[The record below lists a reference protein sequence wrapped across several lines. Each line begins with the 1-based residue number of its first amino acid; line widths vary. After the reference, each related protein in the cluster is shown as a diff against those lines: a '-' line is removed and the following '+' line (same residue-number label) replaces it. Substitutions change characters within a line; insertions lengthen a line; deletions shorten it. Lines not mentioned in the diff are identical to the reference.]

1 METVGIIFASAA
13 TIMAIGMTI
22 SALFKDW
29 LQHRE
34 RRLELQAQMTAE
46 KAALYAAQT
55 ERVEQRVR
63 VLERIV
69 TDKGLDVADEIEK
82 LRHEPPLN

>member
-1 METVGIIFASAA
+1 MGIIFASAA
-13 TIMAIGMTI
+13 AIMAVGMTI
-22 SALFKDW
+22 TALFKDW
-29 LQHRE
+29 LNHRE
-34 RRLELQAQMTAE
+34 RQLELQAQITAE

-55 ERVEQRVR
+55 ERIEQRVQ

-69 TDKGLDVADEIEK
+69 TDKGIGVADEIEK